1 MNASRQEISETL
13 EAAAELLTT
22 IRLSQSACQRLQ
34 NLAHGDG
41 YAEAH
46 DICTHLHQVRQ
57 ETERLQ
63 ESLDAVLRQAESVAG
78 SLAPPPKPAPK
89 PAPKRAKAQRSH
101 PSHYNYNAH

>member
-1 MNASRQEISETL
+1 MNASRQEVSETL
-13 EAAAELLTT
+13 EATVDLLTA

-46 DICTHLHQVRQ
+46 AICLHLHQIRQ

-63 ESLDAVLRQAESVAG
+63 ESLDAVLGQAKSIAG
-78 SLAPPPKPAPK
+78 SPDPPPK
-89 PAPKRAKAQRSH
+89 PAPKRAKTPRSH
-101 PSHYNYNAH
+101 PSRYYNDAP